1 MYDGSWTVQHRTWD
15 VENVEFKTLLPNVN
29 LDDMYITVSNSYGD
43 VIYTGV
49 LKIQIVIREKSPS
62 DPGPVC

>member
-15 VENVEFKTLLPNVN
+15 VENLEFKTLLPNVN

-43 VIYTGV
+43 VV
-49 LKIQIVIREKSPS
+49 
-62 DPGPVC
+62 